1 MSDPVQQRG
10 PPKIAP
16 WVKLKTQ
23 VGSFF
28 RTCSGVIDYGAD
40 AQLWLRF
47 HARLTGKAGRLALA
61 AAMTDYLLG
70 KSAAVFAVI
79 LMVGILSAC
88 APQGD
93 SSHSRI
99 AVYSTAYLTDDNQ
112 VIYAVNSGTRP
123 KPTPKSSLEWSWVGD
138 GVLGAPSIT
147 INLASQTATF
157 FKGDQPVGKSPV
169 STGREGYGT
178 PTGSFKVI
186 QKNKNHVSNL
196 YGDFV
201 DGQGEVVKANV
212 AVGRDKCP
220 PGARFRGAP
229 MPYFMRIHGAV
240 GMHAGYL
247 PGYPASHGCIRMPRG
262 AAQRFFE
269 NAPVGT
275 PVRVVH

>member
-1 MSDPVQQRG
+1 MLGESFQTDISMSWG
-10 PPKIAP
+10 G
-16 WVKLKTQ
+16 L
-23 VGSFF
+23 
-28 RTCSGVIDYGAD
+28 
-40 AQLWLRF
+40 
-47 HARLTGKAGRLALA
+47 RLTGGIVGLASASMLEIGVKRTAGLA
-61 AAMTDYLLG
+61 ALWMAT
-70 KSAAVFAVI
+70 I
-79 LMVGILSAC
+79 LTAC

-93 SSHSRI
+93 SSPRSRI
-99 AVYSTAYLTDDNQ
+99 SVYSTAYLTDENQ
-112 VIYAVNSGTRP
+112 IVYAVNSGVRP
-123 KPTPKSSLEWSWVGD
+123 KPTPKVSQEWTWTGD

-147 INLASQTATF
+147 IDLGSQSATF

-169 STGREGYGT
+169 STGREGFGT
-178 PTGSFKVI
+178 PTGSFKII

-201 DGQGEVVKANV
+201 DGEGNVVKANV

-220 PGARFRGAP
+220 AGARFRGAP
-229 MPYFMRIHGAV
+229 MPFFMRIHGAV

>member
-1 MSDPVQQRG
+1 MSMDP
-10 PPKIAP
+10 
-16 WVKLKTQ
+16 LK
-23 VGSFF
+23 SP
-28 RTCSGVIDYGAD
+28 A
-40 AQLWLRF
+40 
-47 HARLTGKAGRLALA
+47 ALF
-61 AAMTDYLLG
+61 
-70 KSAAVFAVI
+70 FAV
-79 LMVGILSAC
+79 LMAGLLTAC

-93 SSHSRI
+93 VSRSRI

-112 VIYAVNSGTRP
+112 VVFGVNSGPRP
-123 KPTPKSSLEWSWVGD
+123 KPTPKPLQEWTWTGD

-147 INLASQTATF
+147 IDLGSQTATF
-157 FKGDQPVGKSPV
+157 FKGNQPVGKSPV

-178 PTGSFKVI
+178 PTGNFKI
-186 QKNKNHVSNL
+186 TQKNKTHFSNL

-201 DGQGEVVKANV
+201 DGAGNVVKANV
-212 AVGRDKCP
+212 AAGRDKCP

-247 PGYPASHGCIRMPRG
+247 PGYPASHGCIRLPRG

-269 NAPVGT
+269 NAPIGT